1 MATPAQFGIPFT
13 EEEEATIQAALQSIT
28 TILQSKINFNMDNE
42 EREKLSKVGPERF
55 PYVLKSIND
64 YAVQFPNLNG
74 QAYPL
79 ALATV
84 DMNNYGLTAG
94 MRTSIGQITEITE
107 EIQMVSGHFAY
118 EFMRDQYD
126 NAKRY
131 RGNNVHGAQVVYDGL
146 KGCFEGQGP
155 QNPATPPQP

>member
-1 MATPAQFGIPFT
+1 MATPAQYGIPFT
-13 EEEEATIQAALQSIT
+13 PAEEAVIQAAYQSVL
-28 TILQSKINFNMDNE
+28 TILQSKVNFNMTDE
-42 EREKLSKVGPERF
+42 ERQGLSKVGMERA

-64 YAVQFPNLNG
+64 YAQQFVNLNG

-79 ALATV
+79 ALASV
-84 DMNNYGLTAG
+84 DLANYGLTSTMLTTLG
-94 MRTSIGQITEITE
+94 LLTEITT
-107 EIQMVSGHFAY
+107 EIQMVSGHFAF
-118 EFMRDQYD
+118 EFMRDQYE

-131 RGNNVHGAQVVYDGL
+131 RGNNVAGAQVVYDGL